1 MAASYEQS
9 CRIRVTSH
17 LAAVLLLLLFVLN
30 CRRFG
35 DWCKRRWCN
44 FSNFRKKEVSPLPP
58 PKIQEPRKRAR
69 THTHTHTHARTHT
82 HTNKHI
88 YTHRFTMWKEHFLCI
103 FFKDNCLWIAQKF
116 TAAIHNL
123 LLFFFFFAFY
133 DPYIS
138 TYCIRIER
146 LIKALPNL
154 TRER

>member
-30 CRRFG
+30 CRRLG

-69 THTHTHTHARTHT
+69 THTHTHTRTHARTHT
-82 HTNKHI
+82 QINT
-88 YTHRFTMWKEHFLCI
+88 YTHTDSQCGRSI
-103 FFKDNCLWIAQKF
+103 FCVFFSKTIVCG
-116 TAAIHNL
+116 L
-123 LLFFFFFAFY
+123 LKSSQQLFIIYYCFFFFLLFM
-133 DPYIS
+133 
-138 TYCIRIER
+138 IRIYPHTVF
-146 LIKALPNL
+146 A
-154 TRER
+154 

>member
-1 MAASYEQS
+1 MTASYEQS

-30 CRRFG
+30 CRRLG

-58 PKIQEPRKRAR
+58 PKIQEPRKRA
-69 THTHTHTHARTHT
+69 HTHTHTHAHTHT
-82 HTNKHI
+82 HTNKLI
-88 YTHRFTMWKEHFLCI
+88 YTHTFTMWKEHFLCI
-103 FFKDNCLWIAQKF
+103 FFTDNCLWIAQKF
-116 TAAIHNL
+116 TAAIHITD
-123 LLFFFFFAFY
+123 FFFAFY